1 MDADAP
7 AGPAERELL
16 IELYDAAVAGAAP
29 GPMTAR
35 AVDALSIDR
44 ASRVWLF
51 AFGKA
56 AVPMASAAVTSL
68 LRSLHAIVGGVVVT
82 ADPSPAPYPT
92 LATLRGD
99 HPIPGRNSFTAA
111 AKIAEV
117 TPGRRGNDVA
127 VVLISGGTSSL
138 IGAPLR
144 GMNESDLT
152 SLFEMLLGSGLDI
165 ADMNA
170 IRKRF
175 SRWGAG
181 RLALALA
188 PAATHCLAISDV
200 AGDDL
205 AVIGSGPCVPDTNNV
220 ADVTRILER
229 GKLMSKI
236 PQTHRDYLAAVA
248 RGTIPE
254 TPTKAHPAFAHVTA
268 RVIGN
273 TRSALDGAAA
283 RARQSGFSVEVIGTR
298 LSGSAAQAGEMIAK
312 KLLDESR
319 DESAER
325 TARDDQTRCIIWGGE
340 TTVTVGASGGKPSGG
355 GRCQELALAASRIL
369 HEAGERAAGTSLL
382 AAGTDGRDGATEAA
396 GAVVDGS
403 TWKAIVD
410 ASRDPAQALASHESN
425 GALRVANA
433 LLPRRDTGTNVNDVV
448 IGLVRRR

>member
-1 MDADAP
+1 M
-7 AGPAERELL
+7 
-16 IELYDAAVAGAAP
+16 YDAAVAAAAP
-29 GPMTAR
+29 GPVTAR

-82 ADPSPAPYPT
+82 ADSSPAPYPT

-152 SLFEMLLGSGLDI
+152 ALYELLLGSGLDI
-165 ADMNA
+165 AEMNA
-170 IRKRF
+170 VRKRF
-175 SRWGAG
+175 SRWAAG

-205 AVIGSGPCVPDTNNV
+205 SVIGSGPCVPDNTTV
-220 ADVTRILER
+220 ADVTAILER
-229 GKLMSKI
+229 AKLMSKI
-236 PQTHRDYLAAVA
+236 PQTHRDYLGAVA
-248 RGTIPE
+248 RGTQPE
-254 TPTKAHPAFAHVTA
+254 TPTKSHPAFAHVTA
-268 RVIGN
+268 KVISN
-273 TRSALDGAAA
+273 NRAALDGAAA
-283 RARQSGFSVEVIGTR
+283 RARKSGFSVDVVDAR
-298 LSGSAAQAGEMIAK
+298 LTGSAAQCGESIARA
-312 KLLDESR
+312 LLAECR
-319 DESAER
+319 DADSER

-340 TTVTVGASGGKPSGG
+340 TTVALGAGSHAKPSGG
-355 GRCQELALAASRIL
+355 GRCQELALAAARVL
-369 HEAGERAAGTSLL
+369 HEAGDKAAGVSLI
-382 AAGTDGRDGATEAA
+382 AAGTDGRDGMTDAS
-396 GAVVDGS
+396 GAVVDNT
-403 TWKAIVD
+403 TWKAIAD
-410 ASRDPAQALASHESN
+410 AGRDPAQALAAHETNS
-425 GALRVANA
+425 ALRAANA

-448 IGLVRRR
+448 IGIVRRG